1 MIKLFLFIITY
12 FLCIVSLP
20 GKITLFPLSFKIC
33 YAMILMFMSQ
43 GANGYKTVPV
53 FLCPA
58 TYIHIFQEDFY
69 YEKKTLDTWS
79 VLHLW
84 QRSSFFW
91 LTHRLE

>member
-43 GANGYKTVPV
+43 GANGHKTVPV

-58 TYIHIFQEDFY
+58 TYIHIFQEDFLH
-69 YEKKTLDTWS
+69 EKKDTRTWS
-79 VLHLW
+79 VFTYGSDRH
-84 QRSSFFW
+84 SSG
-91 LTHRLE
+91 